1 VQTAL
6 LTVSSVRNLLMV
18 LSGTWRLKATAQ
30 DVSVKQE
37 REEESRVERSDEE
50 EGHNVEEIQEIN
62 DGQHEV

>member
-1 VQTAL
+1 
-6 LTVSSVRNLLMV
+6 MV